1 MLKLLTLQVKF
12 LKFIFLI
19 IFIFFF
25 NQTAFA
31 EIKYIDTTAKGTG
44 ETFEIALK
52 KAFNRAVSK
61 VNGVSVESESVLK
74 TIDKS
79 VTTNEGSS
87 ASLTRDLQQTIN
99 EKTKGSIK
107 SFEILS
113 ESKDSNGLVNIEIKA
128 TIAKFALSK
137 SAKRKRIAVVPF
149 RLNIGRVDIENFS
162 PDDFRELLNQ
172 KFSTYLVQTR
182 KFTVLDREFDQE
194 IKGELANLA
203 GSDNIEDQVKIGQAL
218 FADYIVVGRVDN
230 LEIKEVEK
238 KFLTS
243 EKIIKKTMGI
253 LNFSYRIIDVPTTQ
267 IKYSS
272 SVSLEVNL
280 KKQNQPLV
288 YLSDMTAQN
297 AGVEV
302 MYAIYPILV
311 EKIEGGLLYL
321 GQGGNQ
327 IKLNDQYSLYERSD
341 EKIKDSYTGETLGN
355 VETKVGLVEIID
367 SNSKFSVAKI
377 IEADIELEGNFKPR
391 KYMVKPF
398 KSAKKLKQ
406 NEAKEKIEKKKK
418 KINEVY

>member
-1 MLKLLTLQVKF
+1 MFVLLKIQKNFINFLLLGS
-12 LKFIFLI
+12 L
-19 IFIFFF
+19 IFFF
-25 NQTAFA
+25 NSISFA
-31 EIKYIDTTAKGTG
+31 EIKYVETNAKGTG

-107 SFEILS
+107 TFEILS
-113 ESKDSNGLVNIEIKA
+113 ESKDSNGLINIEIKA

-149 RLNIGRVDIENFS
+149 RLNVGRVDLENFS

-272 SVSLEVNL
+272 SVNLEVNL

-377 IEADIELEGNFKPR
+377 IEADIELEGSFKPR

>member
-1 MLKLLTLQVKF
+1 MLRLLTPHVKF
-12 LKFIFLI
+12 LKFIILI
-19 IFIFFF
+19 IFISFF
-25 NQTAFA
+25 NQTVFA

-79 VTTNEGSS
+79 VTTNEGST

-113 ESKDSNGLVNIEIKA
+113 ESKDGNGLVNIEIKA

-149 RLNIGRVDIENFS
+149 RLNIKRVDIENFS

-203 GSDNIEDQVKIGQAL
+203 NSENIEDQVKIGQAL

-272 SVSLEVNL
+272 SVNLEVNL

-311 EKIEGGLLYL
+311 EKIEGDLLYL

-377 IEADIELEGNFKPR
+377 LEADIELEGSFKPR

-398 KSAKKLKQ
+398 KNAKKLKQ